1 VRMLELGMN
10 SQARQA
16 LQAGE
21 SRNPAATRYYIE
33 GRGYMRRS
41 DRVENLDLAAGAFR
55 DALAKDP
62 DYGLAE
68 AGLAEAAWGKHKF
81 LKDSALLSEAAVHA
95 EHALQLNNRLAEVH
109 ITMGQIRIAQGDYAA
124 AAQELEAALAIEP
137 ANASAFRA
145 LGGLYE
151 GVRKYPEAEATY
163 QKAIEM
169 RPGDAAGYNDQGRFY
184 FRSEQLPKA
193 ERSFR
198 HSVDLT
204 PDSPQAHSNLGVVYL
219 QMGRYTEAIE
229 QFQKAVSIEPNTPA
243 YSNLG
248 AAYYYLQRYADAV
261 LPYQRAVEMA
271 PSSSMYWGNLADAYR
286 YTPAL
291 GDQAVP
297 AYRHAIELLE
307 KEIRANSRDPRLRAR
322 LAMYYASIGERDR
335 ALTEIAEALRLD
347 PSQGYVQYRAA
358 LVYEQAGDR
367 ARALNSLELALKA
380 RQPMADIL
388 AAPPLEQL
396 RKDPGFARMA
406 GPRP

>member
-1 VRMLELGMN
+1 MLELGMN
-10 SQARQA
+10 AQAQQA

-21 SRNPAATRYYIE
+21 SRNPAAARYYIE
-33 GRGYMRRS
+33 GRGYLRRS
-41 DRVENLDLAAGAFR
+41 DRVENLDLASGAFR

-62 DYGLAE
+62 GYGLAE

-81 LKDSALLSEAAVHA
+81 LKDSALLSEAAGHA
-95 EHALQLNNRLAEVH
+95 EHALQLNSRLAEVH
-109 ITMGQIRIAQGDYAA
+109 ITMSQIRLAQGDYGA
-124 AAQELEAALAIEP
+124 AAQQLEAALAIEP

-151 GVRKYPEAEATY
+151 GVRKYQEAEATY

-184 FRSEQLPKA
+184 FRREQLPQA

-204 PDSPQAHSNLGVVYL
+204 PDSHQAHSNLGVVYL
-219 QMGRYTEAIE
+219 QMGRYTEAID
-229 QFQKAVSIEPNTPA
+229 QFQRSVSIEPNTPA

-291 GDQAVP
+291 ADQAVP

-307 KEIRANSRDPRLRAR
+307 KEIRTNARDPRLRAR
-322 LAMYYASIGERDR
+322 LAMYYASIGEPDH

-347 PSQGYVQYRAA
+347 PSQAYVQYRAA

-367 ARALNSLELALKA
+367 VRALNSLELALKA

-388 AAPPLEQL
+388 AAPPLEEL
-396 RKDPGFARMA
+396 RKDPRFARMA
-406 GPRP
+406 GPQP